1 VRTSSPRPRHDR
13 PIESVRLRISFRTG
27 RNVAERIKEL
37 VPAASLR
44 RNGCEIAIE
53 GQSPSEVA
61 DKAKEMLEK
70 VRTVVDSSESI

>member
-1 VRTSSPRPRHDR
+1 
-13 PIESVRLRISFRTG
+13 
-27 RNVAERIKEL
+27 VAERIKEL